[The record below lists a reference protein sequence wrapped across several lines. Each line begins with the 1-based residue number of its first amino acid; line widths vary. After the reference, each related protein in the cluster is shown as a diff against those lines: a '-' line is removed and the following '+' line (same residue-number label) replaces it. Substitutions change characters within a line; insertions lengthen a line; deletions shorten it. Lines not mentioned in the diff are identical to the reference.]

1 MTLPEPKESQ
11 MAWFL
16 ALQGPPNKVGQSLM
30 YELHESADR
39 QEIAQEMMTAA
50 TIDRV
55 VAIPAVFQKGR
66 NVTLY
71 VRPAAWGAWAF
82 YEMSE
87 EERREMMAANP
98 LINAIA
104 QAAKQQQAKQ
114 QSGDLRAGVK
124 LPRLDST

>member
-1 MTLPEPKESQ
+1 

-87 EERREMMAANP
+87 RSVRPASSPRRPRERAPRDDGRESVDQRNRPGSEAA
-98 LINAIA
+98 AG
-104 QAAKQQQAKQ
+104 QAAV
-114 QSGDLRAGVK
+114 R
-124 LPRLDST
+124 